1 MREMRICV
9 RAIGVV
15 VLAFT
20 VFGLLAQ
27 VLIAMVIGFLMY
39 GDWRDNVRKF
49 LFLTWEVVGW
59 LTILGAVML
68 LISSPRFTTTPLTG
82 RP

>member
-15 VLAFT
+15 VLALT

-27 VLIAMVIGFLMY
+27 VLIAMAVGFLMY

-68 LISSPRFTTTPLTG
+68 LISSLPRAFMEPG
-82 RP
+82 NA